1 MKNLFKLLFMATIMV
16 SGCSHKDTNISVIL
30 QTTMGDIHLE
40 LCDETPLHRDNFVK
54 LVKQGYFDGVLF
66 HRVIENFMIQGGDPD
81 SRNAQ
86 PGQFLGDGGPDY
98 TIPAE
103 FRYPTLYHHRGA
115 LAAARE
121 GDAVNPEMASS
132 GSQFYIVWG
141 KTFTDEE
148 LDKMQERINNR
159 VTFNEQIRQTYK
171 TLGGTPH
178 LDGAY
183 TVFGYV
189 TEGMNVVDA
198 IQKVATDDNN
208 RPTED
213 IRIIKAIIL

>member
-1 MKNLFKLLFMATIMV
+1 MKHLIKLFLLAAIVAT
-16 SGCSHKDTNISVIL
+16 GCSQSEKKVAVL
-30 QTTMGDIHLE
+30 MQTTMGDVRLE
-40 LCDETPLHRDNFVK
+40 LCDETPQHRDNFVK
-54 LVKQGYFDGVLF
+54 LVGEGYFDGVLF

-81 SRNAQ
+81 SRTAQ

-103 FRYPTLYHHRGA
+103 FRYPALFHKRGA

-121 GDAVNPEMASS
+121 GDAVNPQMASS

-141 KTFTDEE
+141 KVFTDEE
-148 LDKMQERINNR
+148 LDSMQERIHNR
-159 VTFNEQIRQTYK
+159 VQFEGEVRETYK

-189 TEGMNVVDA
+189 TEGLEVVEA
-198 IQKVATDDNN
+198 IQKVATDEND

-213 IRIIKAIIL
+213 VRIISATIL

>member
-1 MKNLFKLLFMATIMV
+1 MKHLIKLFLLAALVAT
-16 SGCSHKDTNISVIL
+16 GCSQSQKKVAVL
-30 QTTMGDIHLE
+30 MQTTMGDVRLE
-40 LCDETPLHRDNFVK
+40 LCDETPQHRDNFVK
-54 LVKQGYFDGVLF
+54 LVSEGYFDGVLF

-81 SRNAQ
+81 SRTAQ

-103 FRYPTLYHHRGA
+103 FRYPALFHKRGA

-141 KTFTDEE
+141 KIFTDEE
-148 LDKMQERINNR
+148 LDKMQERIHNR
-159 VTFNEQIRQTYK
+159 VQFEGEVREAYK

-189 TEGMNVVDA
+189 TEGLEVVEA
-198 IQKVATDDNN
+198 IQKVATDEND

-213 IRIIKAIIL
+213 VRIISATIL

>member
-1 MKNLFKLLFMATIMV
+1 MKHLIKLFLLAALVAT
-16 SGCSHKDTNISVIL
+16 GCSQSQKKVAVL
-30 QTTMGDIHLE
+30 MQTTMGDVRLE
-40 LCDETPLHRDNFVK
+40 LCDETPQHRDNFVK
-54 LVKQGYFDGVLF
+54 LVSEGYFDGVLF

-81 SRNAQ
+81 SRTAQ

-103 FRYPTLYHHRGA
+103 FRYPALFHKRGA

-121 GDAVNPEMASS
+121 GDAVNPQMASS

-141 KTFTDEE
+141 KVFTDEE
-148 LDKMQERINNR
+148 LDKMQERIHNR
-159 VTFNEQIRQTYK
+159 VQFEGEVREAYK

-189 TEGMNVVDA
+189 TEGLEVVEA
-198 IQKVATDDNN
+198 IQKVATDEND

-213 IRIIKAIIL
+213 VRIISATIL

>member
-1 MKNLFKLLFMATIMV
+1 MKHLIKLFLLAALVAT
-16 SGCSHKDTNISVIL
+16 GCSQSQKKVVVL
-30 QTTMGDIHLE
+30 MQTTMGDVRLE
-40 LCDETPLHRDNFVK
+40 LCDETPQHRDNFVK
-54 LVKQGYFDGVLF
+54 LVSEGYFDGVLF

-81 SRNAQ
+81 SRTAQ

-103 FRYPTLYHHRGA
+103 FRYPALFHKRGA

-141 KTFTDEE
+141 KVFTDEE
-148 LDKMQERINNR
+148 LDKMQERIHNR
-159 VTFNEQIRQTYK
+159 VQFEGEVREAYK

-189 TEGMNVVDA
+189 TEGLEVVEA
-198 IQKVATDDNN
+198 IQKVATDEND

-213 IRIIKAIIL
+213 VRIISATIL

>member
-1 MKNLFKLLFMATIMV
+1 MKHLIKLFLLAALVAT
-16 SGCSHKDTNISVIL
+16 GCSQSQKKVAVL
-30 QTTMGDIHLE
+30 MQTTMGDVRLE
-40 LCDETPLHRDNFVK
+40 LCDETPQHRDNFVK
-54 LVKQGYFDGVLF
+54 LVSEGYFDGVLF

-81 SRNAQ
+81 SRTAQ

-103 FRYPTLYHHRGA
+103 FRYPALFHKRGA

-141 KTFTDEE
+141 KVFTDEE
-148 LDKMQERINNR
+148 LDKMQERIHNR
-159 VTFNEQIRQTYK
+159 VQFEGEVREAYK

-189 TEGMNVVDA
+189 TEG
-198 IQKVATDDNN
+198 
-208 RPTED
+208 
-213 IRIIKAIIL
+213 

>member
-1 MKNLFKLLFMATIMV
+1 MKHLIKLFLLAALVAT
-16 SGCSHKDTNISVIL
+16 GCSQSQKKVAVL
-30 QTTMGDIHLE
+30 MQTTMGDVCLE
-40 LCDETPLHRDNFVK
+40 LCDETPQHRDNFVK
-54 LVKQGYFDGVLF
+54 LVSEGYFDGVLF

-81 SRNAQ
+81 SRTAQ

-103 FRYPTLYHHRGA
+103 FRYPALFHKRGA

-141 KTFTDEE
+141 KVFTDEE
-148 LDKMQERINNR
+148 LDKMQERIHNR
-159 VTFNEQIRQTYK
+159 VQFEGEVRETYK

-189 TEGMNVVDA
+189 TEGLEVVEA
-198 IQKVATDDNN
+198 IQKVATDEND

-213 IRIIKAIIL
+213 VRIISATIL